1 MSYYWWYDVP
11 ERPVLWTWE
20 RMQQMTVVLWQRP
33 R

>member
-1 MSYYWWYDVP
+1 MIFWWYDVR

-20 RMQQMTVVLWQRP
+20 RMLERTVVLWERP

>member
-1 MSYYWWYDVP
+1 MIFWWMGVP

>member
-1 MSYYWWYDVP
+1 MTFWWMGVP

-20 RMQQMTVVLWQRP
+20 RMLERTVVLWERP